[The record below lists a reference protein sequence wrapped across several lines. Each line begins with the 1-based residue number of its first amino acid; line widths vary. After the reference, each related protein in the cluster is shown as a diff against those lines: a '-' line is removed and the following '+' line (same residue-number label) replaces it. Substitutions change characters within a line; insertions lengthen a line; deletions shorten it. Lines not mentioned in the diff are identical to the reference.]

1 MDYKLTTHD
10 VWLSTWIFGVL
21 GLLALIPLVFLYRE
35 ASFRATARPLAIA
48 TAIFWGILATAAF
61 FGFWDLYYQYLYPDW
76 TRWLAPL
83 DTLLYAA
90 LGLGMW
96 WLALRLPGPAIA
108 WFAILGGLEGVIEH
122 ILGIYGLHILEQ
134 VPWLQEVTALP
145 VLVFSFGEYVL
156 YWSLVGWLAFG
167 LTKVGI

>member
-1 MDYKLTTHD
+1 
-10 VWLSTWIFGVL
+10 
-21 GLLALIPLVFLYRE
+21 
-35 ASFRATARPLAIA
+35 
-48 TAIFWGILATAAF
+48 
-61 FGFWDLYYQYLYPDW
+61 
-76 TRWLAPL
+76 
-83 DTLLYAA
+83 
-90 LGLGMW
+90 
-96 WLALRLPGPAIA
+96 LRLPGPAIA